1 MILFINSNEI
11 WSRLYLLDVYI
22 KTRGTFNVENLRERS
37 WCIQN
42 VNRIL
47 LYCFWRLLINVNYK
61 RCRLLMSGHYR
72 ASILP
77 YIVTSSLFINHSVVI
92 LILKGLTNELLYAQ
106 AITFLINYWS
116 LGKLFLIAIEVTNWE
131 VTTLQISNNTKLLRI
146 HHPCWYI
153 HTHTHTQTIIKTD
166 IFKVQRCES
175 YWSMNSNGPIEL
187 HHTIYIYYSCCRQR
201 VTANGVFK
209 MHFRNSNMDMWC

>member
-22 KTRGTFNVENLRERS
+22 KTRDTFNVDNLRERS

-47 LYCFWRLLINVNYK
+47 LYFFWRLLINVNYK
-61 RCRLLMSGHYR
+61 HCRLLMSGHYR

-77 YIVTSSLFINHSVVI
+77 YIVTSSLFINHNVVI

-106 AITFLINYWS
+106 EITFLIKYWS
-116 LGKLFLIAIEVTNWE
+116 LGKLFLIAIEVTKWE

-146 HHPCWYI
+146 HHPCWY
-153 HTHTHTQTIIKTD
+153 THTYTHTNNNKNWHFQSAKMWKLLKYEFERPHWITSHD
-166 IFKVQRCES
+166 
-175 YWSMNSNGPIEL
+175 
-187 HHTIYIYYSCCRQR
+187 IYILFLLPTTCDR
-201 VTANGVFK
+201 
-209 MHFRNSNMDMWC
+209 